1 MGGGWWIDETIK
13 KRHSQ
18 LATTEVEFVHII
30 SQRGM
35 KHSKV
40 FRGALYVSE
49 IERLIQSLR
58 SPLSGLRPVSD
69 FHSFLVG

>member
-49 IERLIQSLR
+49 IERLIQSL
-58 SPLSGLRPVSD
+58 SPAGFRFPLLLGRWSA
-69 FHSFLVG
+69 